1 MMWTLV
7 AGVLGLWLQ
16 GGSEIRVVE
25 RGDFSNVEEPRQVA
39 VQSAADW
46 AALWR
51 RHAPDRPQPT
61 VDFSRETVIAVF
73 LGSRP
78 TGGFSVEVAATR
90 VEGGALIVS
99 YRVTSPPRDAITTA
113 VLTFPF
119 AIVAV
124 PRHAGEVRFDRV
136 K

>member
-1 MMWTLV
+1 MWTLV
-7 AGVLGLWLQ
+7 VGVLGLWLQ
-16 GGSEIRVVE
+16 VGSEMRVVE
-25 RGDFSNVEEPRQVA
+25 RGDFSAVEEPRQVA

-78 TGGFSVEVAATR
+78 TGGFGVEVAAHAR
-90 VEGGALIVS
+90 RRRRADSELPRRES
-99 YRVTSPPRDAITTA
+99 PRDAITTS